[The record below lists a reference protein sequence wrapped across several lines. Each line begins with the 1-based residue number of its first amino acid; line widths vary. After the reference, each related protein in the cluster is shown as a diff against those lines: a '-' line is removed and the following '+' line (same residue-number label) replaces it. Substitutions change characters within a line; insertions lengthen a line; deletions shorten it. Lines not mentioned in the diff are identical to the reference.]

1 VRRIV
6 MSGLV
11 MLAAVLGGGASAAT
25 AAAAPAPTAS
35 AVSFLPGKISCGAPK
50 ACLAV
55 GTDVNDNSGAE
66 APVAEK
72 WNGTAWKSVAVKT
85 PKGKNVAELTGVSCK
100 SATSC
105 LVVGVDG
112 STSGSGGDLPYALT
126 WNGTSLT
133 PTAAPP
139 VPKGARVVILDAVSC
154 VTAKSCVAVGIA
166 LASTALLVVETW
178 NGAKWTLHTA
188 KSPGT
193 GAFAQLAGI
202 RCFSVT
208 SCVVVGE
215 SFSSA
220 PQAKMLVATWNGKTF
235 TAMKAAAPAGAG
247 DLALNAVSC
256 ASAKRCVAAGLSLNS
271 AGTGGFGFTE
281 AWNGTSW
288 TAHKVAWP
296 KRDTESYLQG
306 VSCVTQANCVAV
318 GSAGASGSDT
328 AKALSYN
335 GTTWALRNVP
345 GPGAGNASAFTDVS
359 CPKANDCVAFGV
371 TGPADGSAGKP
382 LAGLWNGTSWRLAI
396 A

>member
-1 VRRIV
+1 

-11 MLAAVLGGGASAAT
+11 TLAAVLGGAALASASAAT
-25 AAAAPAPTAS
+25 VLAPTAS
-35 AVSFLPGKISCGAPK
+35 AVSFSPGKISCGAPK

-55 GTDVNDNSGAE
+55 GSEVNDNSGAE

-72 WNGTAWKSVAVKT
+72 WNGTAWKPVAVKT

-112 STSGSGGDLPYALT
+112 STSGSDGDLPYALT

-133 PTAAPP
+133 PTAALP
-139 VPKGARVVILDAVSC
+139 VPKGTSVVVLDAVSC
-154 VTAKSCVAVGIA
+154 VTAKSCVAVGTSFG
-166 LASTALLVVETW
+166 STVLLVVETW
-178 NGAKWTLHTA
+178 NGAKWTLRTA
-188 KSPGT
+188 KSPAA
-193 GAFAQLAGI
+193 GAFTAPSAI

-208 SCVVVGE
+208 SCVIVGE
-215 SFSSA
+215 TLSGSPA
-220 PQAKMLVATWNGKTF
+220 AKMFLATWNGKAV

-281 AWNGTSW
+281 AWNGASW

-296 KRDTESYLQG
+296 KGDTESYLLG
-306 VSCVTQANCVAV
+306 VSCVTQAKCVAV

-345 GPGAGNASAFTDVS
+345 GPGTGNASAFNDVS

-382 LAGLWNGTSWRLAI
+382 LAGLCNGTSWKLAS